1 MATPQNVLTAERQKM
16 LEEKLKVH
24 IQREYDLGEKVIGLL
39 KQKKQLEETLQ
50 EQQTAHA
57 KLEGELAEIA
67 AQKNEAEQNFSDAQK
82 SLHEQQRTLKSRS
95 RLIQQDEEQSRGTLE
110 QLHRQI
116 DALREEL
123 QSMDSQKQTEQAQL
137 AEKIIRLQRKEQAQQ
152 QKLHQLV
159 THRDEIEKRLEFVVK
174 KYKRLALLQKQQK
187 KQHEQQLESLY
198 QEQIHREARIELLR
212 DEQKVNEEALLKEIE
227 TLKEEKAALQ
237 AKLGQQDE
245 SGAPTTWA
253 NDENLLQVIERQNQ
267 YIQELKDKAHQRSVM
282 LREEND
288 ALRKEMDDL
297 ASSQDKVKWENHL
310 LETSLKDLQS
320 DLTEYM
326 NLKQKFDAVQREKE
340 NFEKTFQRRL
350 RLFEE
355 QQEAAPV
362 KVARELPA
370 ATEIIPAAERP
381 GTFRHWLRRGLFS
394 WMNMGNPRLL
404 NAVLFALA
412 MFLAFWIYQMIP
424 WRYMQI
430 GKPTAARQEQAKRV
444 ILDAPETPESTAA
457 QDDAIHAQPTPEANK
472 QATPA
477 ASPTPT
483 VKKKAVSTESVNAA
497 SSKTPLLGGAGV
509 G

>member
-159 THRDEIEKRLEFVVK
+159 THRDEVEKRLAFVVK

>member
-159 THRDEIEKRLEFVVK
+159 THRDEVEKRLAFVVK

-245 SGAPTTWA
+245 SSAPTTWA

-457 QDDAIHAQPTPEANK
+457 QDDAIHAQPTPEADK